1 MACYSFAF
9 MKLPT
14 SHIVSTRRA
23 GDRIRGPRAAA
34 MVAAGA
40 VFLGA
45 CLLTVAA
52 AQAQKTSPTESAKQ
66 KAAPLTMHATGDFT
80 VKLSPDG
87 AVDKAEGASLGR
99 MTSDKQFHG
108 DLEGTSKGTMLTAMT
123 DVKGSA
129 GYVAIERVTGT
140 LRGRSGSFVLQHN
153 ATMSSEG
160 QLLSIVVVP
169 DSGTGQLVGLAGKL
183 TVIVA
188 ADGKHSYDFEY
199 TLPEAR

>member
-9 MKLPT
+9 MKLPA
-14 SHIVSTRRA
+14 SHIASTRGA
-23 GDRIRGPRAAA
+23 GDRIIGLRAVV

-40 VFLGA
+40 GFFGT
-45 CLLTVAA
+45 CLLTVATA
-52 AQAQKTSPTESAKQ
+52 RAQKSSPAESSKQ
-66 KAAPLTMHATGDFT
+66 KAVPMPTHATGDFT

-99 MTSDKQFHG
+99 MTFDKQFHG
-108 DLEGTSKGTMLTAMT
+108 DLEATSKGTMLTAMT

-153 ATMSSEG
+153 GTMSAEG
-160 QLLSIVVVP
+160 QMLSIVVVP